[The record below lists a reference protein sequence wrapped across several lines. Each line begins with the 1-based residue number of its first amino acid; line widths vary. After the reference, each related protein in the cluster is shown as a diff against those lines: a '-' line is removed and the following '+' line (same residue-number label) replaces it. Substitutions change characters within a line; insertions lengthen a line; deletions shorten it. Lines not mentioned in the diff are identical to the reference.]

1 MPARPGLE
9 AAPRDYLKPGDVW
22 PDGDLEVPGDP
33 EAAVPGVAS
42 FARYLAQRL
51 RDALKKTGKT
61 KYRIAKDAGIHR
73 QTVTNI
79 LEGESWPNLTTIYR
93 LEVALKHRLWYN
105 DDFRR
110 PWQKPTPTPTD
121 ADDA

>member
-9 AAPRDYLKPGDVW
+9 ATPRDYLKPGNDW

-33 EAAVPGVAS
+33 KAVVPGVAY

-51 RDALKKTGKT
+51 RDALKETGKT

-73 QTVTNI
+73 QTVANI
-79 LEGESWPNLTTIYR
+79 LNGKSWPNLTTIYR
-93 LEVALKHRLWYN
+93 LEVALEHRLWHN
-105 DDFRR
+105 EDFRR
-110 PWQKPTPTPTD
+110 SWQRPTPTGAGDT
-121 ADDA
+121 

>member
-1 MPARPGLE
+1 MPTRPGLE
-9 AAPRDYLKPGDVW
+9 AAPRDYLKPGAVW

-33 EAAVPGVAS
+33 KAAVPGVAS

-93 LEVALKHRLWYN
+93 LEVALEHRLWYN

-121 ADDA
+121 AGDA